1 MSNLDALRAAIAA
14 TQNQPSTAPQ
24 ADPKMDPKVDPKI
37 DPPHPAVRLILPLD
51 KMALVLSLV
60 LTVGTVAIVA
70 ESQAP
75 KPERAIASRVDH
87 HFASARLMAGVVS
100 PRDVAIAAFPV
111 LNLSDL
117 DLPTLARAAGPWIG
131 WATFSLLF
139 IRGMHRAHRP
149 TETD

>member
-24 ADPKMDPKVDPKI
+24 PAPKVDPKS

-87 HFASARLMAGVVS
+87 HFASARLQAGLVS
-100 PRDVAIAAFPV
+100 PRDVAIAAFPA

-139 IRGMHRAHRP
+139 IRGMHRAQRP